1 MIKTFRGRYLLEQNP
16 ILSRV
21 LDWFEIYFNLF
32 KFDNMLKD
40 SNCKIYVLQSDPINP
55 RKF

>member
-1 MIKTFRGRYLLEQNP
+1 MIKTLRGRYLMEQNP
-16 ILSRV
+16 ILFCV

-40 SNCKIYVLQSDPINP
+40 SSCKIYVL
-55 RKF
+55 

>member
-1 MIKTFRGRYLLEQNP
+1 MIKTLRGSYLLEQNP

-40 SNCKIYVLQSDPINP
+40 SSCKIYVL
-55 RKF
+55 